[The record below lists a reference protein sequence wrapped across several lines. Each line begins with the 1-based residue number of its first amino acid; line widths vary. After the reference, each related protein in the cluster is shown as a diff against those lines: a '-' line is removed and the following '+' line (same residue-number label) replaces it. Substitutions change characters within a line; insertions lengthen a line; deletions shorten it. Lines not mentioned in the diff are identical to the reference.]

1 MLNIYDMQALETEQ
15 KTKHQNTVP
24 RLHEVYSGR
33 RDKANRRWH
42 THTRQLTE
50 GHRARGGETQA
61 TGGEGAFLFL
71 ALEDGGPQGLLQMTL
86 QWLVGPHPGRVPQEQ
101 EAACVAFALAEQLEQ
116 KHRGCWQHPQAPL
129 FLCTSR
135 YCTFVCLFV
144 FLTNGKFVATLP

>member
-1 MLNIYDMQALETEQ
+1 MLNIYNMQALETEQ

-61 TGGEGAFLFL
+61 TGGEGAFLEEKVQEGWGDCRRETQRQRQDRHTL
-71 ALEDGGPQGLLQMTL
+71 VKRREGLGNGDHPERREGRRVQG
-86 QWLVGPHPGRVPQEQ
+86 R
-101 EAACVAFALAEQLEQ
+101 
-116 KHRGCWQHPQAPL
+116 PL
-129 FLCTSR
+129 SNTS
-135 YCTFVCLFV
+135 
-144 FLTNGKFVATLP
+144 N